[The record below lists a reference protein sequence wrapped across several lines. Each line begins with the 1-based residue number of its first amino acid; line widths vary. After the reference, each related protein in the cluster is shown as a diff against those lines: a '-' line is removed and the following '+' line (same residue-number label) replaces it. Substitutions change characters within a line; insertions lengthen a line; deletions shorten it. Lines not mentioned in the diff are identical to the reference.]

1 MDFDAPATA
10 NPSDRKRVIGQ
21 PLDRVDGP
29 LKVSGRAPYSYEY
42 HTEAPNAAYGWMVGA
57 EIGTG
62 KITGIDTAA
71 AEAAPGVLLVLT
83 HRNAPPQGKDNDYAA
98 PQLQGQEVLHH
109 GQAVAFVVAESLEQA
124 RAAARLVKVDYAA
137 GPGRYDLAQER
148 SRAVAPKPG
157 MVKPETRAGDFEAG
171 FASAPVQLD
180 VTYTTPDQSQAMME
194 PHASM
199 AMWEGDELTLYT
211 SHQILHW
218 AAEGVAATL
227 QMPQEKLRVISRY
240 IGGGFGSKLVVY
252 GDAILSA
259 LAARQLGRPVKVA
272 LTRQQIFNHTTHRP
286 ATIQRLRIG
295 TDAGG
300 AITAIAHESW
310 SGDQESGGTAEG
322 AANPTRLLYAGK
334 DRLTRHRL
342 ATLDLPF
349 AGSMRAPG
357 EAVGLLALECAMDEL
372 AEKLGMDPVELRIR
386 NDIAYSPE
394 EGPSKPYSTRHLV
407 ECLREGAQRFG
418 WDSRNPRPAQLRDG
432 RWLVGLGVAAAVRP
446 NPVMDSGARLHL
458 DGQGR
463 LTVETQMTDIGTGS
477 YTILAQVAAE
487 MLGLDVSA
495 VTVKLGDTRFPQA
508 SGSGGSWGA
517 NSSGAGVYAA
527 AMKLRGIIAQRA
539 GFNAEAVFEDGTV
552 RAGQR
557 SLTLGEVAGKAGLS
571 AEAEI
576 TFGDFSKQYE
586 QAGFGAHF
594 CEVGVDMDT
603 AEIRIRRMLSVAAAG
618 RVLNPKTAR
627 SQCLGGMTMGIG
639 AALMEEAVVDK
650 RHGLFINHDLAEYQV
665 PVNADIPPMDVVF
678 LEEED
683 DKSSPIKAKG
693 IGELG
698 ICGVGAAVA
707 NAVYNATGVRIR
719 DYPLTMDKLLK
730 AGMPP
735 A

>member
-1 MDFDAPATA
+1 MDFNAPATA
-10 NPSDRKRVIGQ
+10 NPSDRMRVIGQ

-42 HTEAPNAAYGWMVGA
+42 HTEALDAAYGWLVGA
-57 EIGTG
+57 EIGKG
-62 KITGIDTAA
+62 KITGLDTAA

-83 HRNAPPQGKDNDYAA
+83 HRNAPPQGKDSDYAA
-98 PQLQGQEVLHH
+98 PQLQGPEVMHH

-124 RAAARLVKVDYAA
+124 RAAARLVKVDYAVE
-137 GPGRYDLAQER
+137 PGRYDLAQER

-157 MVKPETRAGDFEAG
+157 MVKPETRAGDFEGG
-171 FASAPVQLD
+171 FAAAPVQLD

-199 AMWEGDELTLYT
+199 AVWEGDELTLYT

-218 AAEGVAATL
+218 AEEGVAATL
-227 QMPQEKLRVISRY
+227 QMPQEKLRVVSRY

-252 GDAILSA
+252 GDAVLSA

-295 TDAGG
+295 TDANGR
-300 AITAIAHESW
+300 ITAIAHESW

-322 AANPTRLLYAGK
+322 AASQTRLLYAGK

-349 AGSMRAPG
+349 AGAMRAPG

-386 NDIAYSPE
+386 NDVAYNPE
-394 EGPSKPYSTRHLV
+394 EGPSKPYSTRQLV

-418 WDSRNPRPAQLRDG
+418 WQARNSRPAQVRDG

-446 NPVMDSGARLHL
+446 NPAMDSGARLHL

-487 MLGLDVSA
+487 MLGLDVGA

-527 AMKLRGIIAQRA
+527 AMKLRGIVAQRA
-539 GFNAEAVFEDGTV
+539 GFNDEAVFEDGVV

-557 SLTLGEVAGKAGLS
+557 SLTLGEVAGEAGLS

-576 TFGDFSKQYE
+576 TFGDFRKQYE

-603 AEIRIRRMLSVAAAG
+603 AEVRIRRMLSVAAAG

-665 PVNADIPPMDVVF
+665 PVHADIPHMDVVF

-730 AGMPP
+730 AGMPQ